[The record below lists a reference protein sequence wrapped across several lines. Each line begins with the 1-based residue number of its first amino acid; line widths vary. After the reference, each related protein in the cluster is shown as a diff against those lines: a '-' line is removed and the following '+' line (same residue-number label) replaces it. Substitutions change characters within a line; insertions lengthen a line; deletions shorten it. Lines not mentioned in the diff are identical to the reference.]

1 MVTKCD
7 YQNTSVVEVEN
18 KINLP
23 EHGKK
28 PKNINKKKNYKGSVY
43 DQEMLQKE
51 RTYKNGEE
59 IIGKKL
65 PELKR
70 YQSSG

>member
-1 MVTKCD
+1 M
-7 YQNTSVVEVEN
+7 E
-18 KINLP
+18 
-23 EHGKK
+23 KK

-59 IIGKKL
+59 IIEKKL